1 MAAVCAVSVFLLML
15 PDVLGGAVAA
25 QARRSAS
32 RKKPT
37 FGHGLKTLLFASK
50 DTIQFCDAV
59 FTMLV
64 VVCFIDSDR
73 HQQTRQSG

>member
-25 QARRSAS
+25 QTRRSAS

-37 FGHGLKTLLFASK
+37 FGHGQKLPA
-50 DTIQFCDAV
+50 FC
-59 FTMLV
+59 FE
-64 VVCFIDSDR
+64 R
-73 HQQTRQSG
+73 HNSIL